1 MLFDA
6 LKANAEGVSARG
18 SARRATALPAQ
29 CILRALR
36 RPRGVLTR
44 GGAQAHVEQAAADI
58 SSILA
63 SEKKKKTKKLDA
75 NKMAALALIFNPV
88 RAAPAPALPPRR
100 AAPRR
105 RVLTARARACSGR
118 EWPLPRR
125 TRRRLG
131 TGPRPTSSWKRPSLV
146 RVHLCAARAAP
157 RASCSVTCLVTTV
170 PGRPLYRTTL

>member
-1 MLFDA
+1 M
-6 LKANAEGVSARG
+6 SARG

-105 RVLTARARACSGR
+105 RVLTARARVLRQRMAVAASHSAATGH
-118 EWPLPRR
+118 WAKTDPVSYTHLTLP
-125 TRRRLG
+125 T
-131 TGPRPTSSWKRPSLV
+131 KRIV
-146 RVHLCAARAAP
+146 
-157 RASCSVTCLVTTV
+157 
-170 PGRPLYRTTL
+170 